1 MIYLKTIFPVT
12 LYFVL
17 AIFPSQ
23 TKSNNVETKNIA
35 DTLIL
40 KISYSSSGGKSG
52 SYESLDISLD
62 SLIYVQGRNG
72 SEKSIREKTSKSF
85 WNTLMNTINLNNFD
99 KIQSSPGHALFDGID
114 ITISVEKGKEKHSIV
129 NGNEDILNYR
139 RIAPFINL
147 LEKRLFEFRKKIVW

>member
-17 AIFPSQ
+17 SIFPSHI
-23 TKSNNVETKNIA
+23 KDNNVETINIA
-35 DTLIL
+35 DTLIS

-62 SLIYVQGRNG
+62 SIIYVQGRSD
-72 SEKSIREKTSKSF
+72 SEKSIREKTAKSS
-85 WNTLMNTINLNNFD
+85 WNNLTNAINLKDFD

-114 ITISVEKGKEKHSIV
+114 ITISVEKGTERHSIV

-139 RIAPFINL
+139 RIKAFTNL
-147 LEKRLFEFRKKIVW
+147 LEKRLFELRKKIVW